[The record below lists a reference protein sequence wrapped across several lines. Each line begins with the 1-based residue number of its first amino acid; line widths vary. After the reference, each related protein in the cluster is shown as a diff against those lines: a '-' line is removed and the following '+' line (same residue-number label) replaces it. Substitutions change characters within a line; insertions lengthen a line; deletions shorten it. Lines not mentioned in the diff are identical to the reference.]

1 MKIACIGAGYFARFH
16 VEAWTRIP
24 DVELVAICDQDPMK
38 AIALAEEFG
47 VGKIVDNITSL
58 LEISDLDAIDI
69 ITPPSTHLELCK
81 KIVAK
86 GKDII
91 CQKPLAPS
99 LEEAR
104 EIAALAQAGGIR
116 LMVHENF
123 RFQPWYRKIKEI
135 LEAGTIGDTIHTIRL
150 QMRTGDGWGDDAYLD
165 RQPYFQKMPRL
176 FIYETGIHY
185 IDVFRFLMGE
195 ISSVYARLRKLNG
208 VIAGEDCALVLFDF
222 ENGTQGILDGN
233 RYNEP
238 NYPDPR
244 YTFGRT
250 LVEGNRGSIRL
261 YYDGKLT
268 VQLLGEEEKEIKYDH
283 ARKNF
288 ASDCVYE
295 TQKHFVHCI
304 KNNVPFETDATEYLK
319 NLVVQDAIYESSSQ
333 RKEVKILSSK
343 NNDVH

>member
-16 VEAWTRIP
+16 VEAWTRMS
-24 DVELVAICDQDPMK
+24 DVELVAICDSDAKK
-38 AIALAEEFG
+38 AQSLAEEFG
-47 VGKIVDNITSL
+47 VKHTVGNVDDLLKIP
-58 LEISDLDAIDI
+58 DLDAIDI

-81 KIVAK
+81 KIIAE

-91 CQKPLAPS
+91 CQKPLAPT
-99 LEEAR
+99 LQEAQ
-104 EIAALAQAGGIR
+104 EMAALALSGGVR

-123 RFQPWYRKIKEI
+123 RFQPWYRKMKELLDGDI
-135 LEAGTIGDTIHTIRL
+135 IGDTIHTIRL
-150 QMRTGDGWGDDAYLD
+150 QIRTGDGWGDDAYLD
-165 RQPYFQKMPRL
+165 RQPYFQTMPRL

-222 ENGTQGILDGN
+222 ENGTQGVLDGN

-250 LVEGNRGSIRL
+250 LVEGNKGSIRL
-261 YYDGKLT
+261 YYDGRLT
-268 VQLLGEEEKEIKYDH
+268 VQLLGEEEKEIEYKH
-283 ARKNF
+283 ENKNF
-288 ASDCVYE
+288 ASDCVYA
-295 TQKHFVHCI
+295 TQRHFVHCI
-304 KNNVPFETDATEYLK
+304 KNNLPFETDATEYLK
-319 NLVVQDAIYESSSQ
+319 NLQVQEAIYESSAQ
-333 RKEVKILSSK
+333 RKEINILK
-343 NNDVH
+343 DR